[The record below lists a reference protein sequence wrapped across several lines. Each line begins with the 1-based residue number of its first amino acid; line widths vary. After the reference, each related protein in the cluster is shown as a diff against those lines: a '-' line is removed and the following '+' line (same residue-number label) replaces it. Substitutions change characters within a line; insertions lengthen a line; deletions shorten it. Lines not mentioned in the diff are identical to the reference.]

1 MNTKIKRFMSGI
13 LILVIIF
20 SYVSVM
26 ARTNATPNYSS
37 AVSSYSEL
45 ESRLNSLISKY
56 NNTYWT
62 SNGGASNSS
71 GDSSLYYYGIQCN
84 GFAKLIFN
92 DLFHCGSIGTT
103 GGIYYVSNPNG
114 AAEIARD
121 TSVTADDAKK
131 LLSSGSKGDFIQ
143 VKRRT
148 SGGPH
153 SMILAGKDENG
164 VWIFDCN
171 SDRKCGVKYQY
182 QSWATFANKNIAMS
196 LYHATNYPQGGGNT
210 YLDIGTNFY
219 ANIIQRDNWAT
230 VINNNGSV
238 EIGTENG
245 YANELW
251 WFERQDDGT
260 YYIQSMED
268 NRYLDVDNAKTD
280 NGTIIKVW
288 EYSGSNAQKW
298 YVKNGDHGFV
308 IYPKNALN
316 SCLDCTN
323 ASTSVGTKIQLWE
336 QNGTAAQGFSIY
348 KQGYFRFCDLG
359 DTFYAPILNTD
370 SWKPLLNSGRNLVL
384 GANDTN
390 NSDVLWQ
397 FKHNPDGT
405 YTISSC
411 LDGSCIDVLNEGSTA
426 GTSVGLCTPNGC
438 NAQRWYIGMYEN
450 GWVLKPKCA
459 PDCVLD
465 LIDNNTSP
473 GTKFQ
478 LHPQNNTGAQKFSI
492 YRGDE
497 CKLIGPAL
505 NVSVGNSASKTKFT
519 WGDVYGE
526 SKYDVKIWKNKLY
539 EGDAYHI
546 EWGTNSGYEINLPAG
561 TYQAYV
567 DASNYF
573 ECKMSNVITFTVS
586 DAVYN
591 VNFNANGGSTPT
603 SSKRVT
609 YNSTYGDLPTP
620 SRSGYRFLGW
630 YTSASGGSRIE
641 SGTTFA
647 ITWDQTLYAH
657 WSANSYNVVF
667 NANGGS
673 TPTSNKNVTYNSTY
687 GDLPTPSRSGYRF
700 LGWYTS
706 ANGGSRIESG
716 TTVYI
721 TSNQTLYAQWERTAY
736 TISYNTNGGSGVFES
751 QTADLGNGITIPE
764 SVPEKDGYK
773 FLGWA
778 KAADA
783 AYAEYRSGEQI
794 AASGDMT
801 LYAVWKIIP
810 YTQTEIVNYGSYKI
824 GTIQLNYVTAPA
836 KIIIAKYKGNVFVG
850 AEERDYKNSTETFAV
865 IGDVDT
871 VKIMVWED
879 MDGMTPVTSSEV
891 KNF

>member
-26 ARTNATPNYSS
+26 ARINATPNYSS

-62 SNGGASNSS
+62 SDGKVSNSS
-71 GDSSLYYYGIQCN
+71 GDRSLYYYGIQCN

-121 TSVTADDAKK
+121 TSVTADDAKRI
-131 LLSSGSKGDFIQ
+131 LSSGSKGDFIQ
-143 VKRRT
+143 VKRRV

-171 SDRKCGVKYQY
+171 SDGKCGVKYQY

-219 ANIIQRDNWAT
+219 GVIFHKSSWKPITVDDDNY
-230 VINNNGSV
+230 VRLRS
-238 EIGTENG
+238 EKGT
-245 YANELW
+245 ADQVW
-251 WFERQDDGT
+251 KFVRQDDNSYVILSAKTG
-260 YYIQSMED
+260 
-268 NRYLDVDNAKTD
+268 NALEMYSGVTD
-280 NGTIIKVW
+280 NG
-288 EYSGSNAQKW
+288 NPAAACA
-298 YVKNGDHGFV
+298 GDWGGN
-308 IYPKNALN
+308 Y
-316 SCLDCTN
+316 
-323 ASTSVGTKIQLWE
+323 
-336 QNGTAAQGFSIY
+336 
-348 KQGYFRFCDLG
+348 
-359 DTFYAPILNTD
+359 
-370 SWKPLLNSGRNLVL
+370 
-384 GANDTN
+384 
-390 NSDVLWQ
+390 
-397 FKHNPDGT
+397 
-405 YTISSC
+405 
-411 LDGSCIDVLNEGSTA
+411 
-426 GTSVGLCTPNGC
+426 
-438 NAQRWYIGMYEN
+438 QRWYLFGNKDGY
-450 GWVLKPKCA
+450 VLKSKHFT
-459 PDCVLD
+459 DLNRVLD
-465 LIDNNTSP
+465 LAY
-473 GTKFQ
+473 G
-478 LHPQNNTGAQKFSI
+478 NTGEGTQIQTWEYNKDTTNQVFAI
-492 YRGDE
+492 YTGGDI
-497 CKLIGPAL
+497 CLQSPAL
-505 NVSVGNSASKTKFT
+505 NINVGSSATKTKFT
-519 WGDVYGE
+519 WSEVYGE
-526 SKYDVKIWKNKLY
+526 LRYDVKIWKNKLY

-751 QTADLGNGITIPE
+751 KTANLGSSIKIPD
-764 SVPEKDGYK
+764 SVPVKDGYK

-783 AYAEYRSGEQI
+783 AYAEYRPGEQI

-836 KIIIAKYKGNVFVG
+836 KIIIAQYKGNVFVG

-865 IGDVDT
+865 IGDIDT